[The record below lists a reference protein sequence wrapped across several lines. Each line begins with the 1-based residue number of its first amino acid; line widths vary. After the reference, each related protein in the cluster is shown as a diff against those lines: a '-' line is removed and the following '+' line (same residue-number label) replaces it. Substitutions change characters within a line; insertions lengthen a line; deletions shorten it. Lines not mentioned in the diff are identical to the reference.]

1 MTDDNPAH
9 RNKQDPDIRNDGES
23 NAQAD
28 LAPELHNDEQDDEP
42 DQAQTLSDEALGRA
56 SNAFG
61 SDEETERV
69 PGKGDDETG
78 SMPDL
83 VDHMKQMVTS
93 GRIDMSA
100 FRGER
105 SDDDEEGYLGEGAIE
120 DKTPRGPY

>member
-1 MTDDNPAH
+1 MTDDTPQTA
-9 RNKQDPDIRNDGES
+9 RPQDADIRNDGEA
-23 NAQAD
+23 NAQRD

-42 DQAQTLSDEALGRA
+42 DQAQSLADEALGRA
-56 SNAFG
+56 TTVFG

-69 PGKGDDETG
+69 PGQGDDESG
-78 SMPDL
+78 STPDL

-93 GRIDMSA
+93 GRIDMGA

-105 SDDDEEGYLGEGAIE
+105 SDDDEEGYLGEAAIE